1 MMNTLP
7 FFKILFIAALFANT
21 AFSFAADKETT
32 DDKFQKVTIA
42 DAYIELHTGP
52 GSGFPIFHVEERGEK
67 IQILI
72 SKTEWFKVKTNKNK
86 VGWVSRAQLEQT
98 LTQAGVK
105 KTFKDIL
112 LDDYIKS
119 RLEFGIATGLFES
132 EQSFTLRV
140 GYKLIPNLSFEFAY
154 TKASGSFS
162 SSTLYQG
169 NFVLQL
175 YPESRFSPFLLV
187 GYGKFENVPA
197 TSLVSAT
204 NASLDMGNA
213 GIGFK
218 YYLTDTFYFRADAT
232 TYVVLV
238 GDNRS
243 DEYSHFNAGFS
254 FFF

>member
-1 MMNTLP
+1 MTMHP
-7 FFKILFIAALFANT
+7 FYKILLSLALLAHST
-21 AFSFAADKETT
+21 FSYSENKNEDE
-32 DDKFQKVTIA
+32 FQKVIIA

-67 IQILI
+67 IQII
-72 SKTEWFKVKTNKNK
+72 KSKTEWFKVKTDKNK
-86 VGWVSRAQLEQT
+86 IGWVSRKQLEQT

-112 LDDYIKS
+112 LDDYIRS
-119 RLEFGIATGLFES
+119 RLEFGIATGLFED
-132 EQSFTLRV
+132 EQSFTLRI
-140 GYKLIPNLSFEFAY
+140 GYKLIPNLSFEIAY

-175 YPESRFSPFLLV
+175 YPESRFSPFLLL
-187 GYGKFENVPA
+187 GYGIFENVPA

-218 YYLTDTFYFRADAT
+218 YYLTDKFYFRADAT

-243 DEYSHFNAGFS
+243 DEYTHFNAGFS